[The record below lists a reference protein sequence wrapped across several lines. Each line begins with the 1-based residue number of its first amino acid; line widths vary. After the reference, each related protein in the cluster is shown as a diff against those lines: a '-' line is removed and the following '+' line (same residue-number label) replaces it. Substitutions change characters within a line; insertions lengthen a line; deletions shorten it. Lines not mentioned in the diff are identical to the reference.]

1 MNRSLL
7 LGLIL
12 TLSALG
18 ARGED
23 LVVFGEHDYHPAG
36 GPAPAGLGPEQ
47 QAFYLRSSA
56 DLAHPGAF
64 ESALPLVNPPAW
76 GKTVSP
82 ATRGLL
88 HFHPAFAHGFECR
101 LELDGL
107 APDHAYILCLNG
119 NPALAGNALL
129 PLLVPGNSVE
139 RYFDFL
145 IVKTDAQGRFA
156 GNLGIF
162 LARGAYDV
170 RCYVKDAADFKIV
183 LYRDYFP
190 FTVL

>member
-1 MNRSLL
+1 MNRTLPLL
-7 LGLIL
+7 LLL
-12 TLSALG
+12 LVPALG
-18 ARGED
+18 VRADD
-23 LVVFGEHDYHPAG
+23 LVIFGEHDFHSAG
-36 GPAPAGLGPEQ
+36 GTAPAHLGPERA
-47 QAFYLRSSA
+47 AFFSRSSA

-64 ESALPLVNPPAW
+64 ESARPLVNPPAW
-76 GKTVSP
+76 GKTVGP
-82 ATRGLL
+82 ATHGLL

-101 LELDGL
+101 LELEGL
-107 APDHAYILCLNG
+107 APGHAYILCLNG

-139 RYFDFL
+139 RYYDFL
-145 IVKTDAQGRFA
+145 IVTTDAGGRFA

-162 LARGAYDV
+162 LNPGAYDV
-170 RCYVKDAADFKIV
+170 RCYVKDTADFKIV

>member
-1 MNRSLL
+1 MNRTLL
-7 LGLIL
+7 LFLL
-12 TLSALG
+12 LLLPALF
-18 ARGED
+18 ARAGD
-23 LVVFGEHDYHPAG
+23 LVIFGEHDFHAAG
-36 GPAPAGLGPEQ
+36 GPVPAGLDPEQ
-47 QAFYLRSSA
+47 AAFFARSSA
-56 DLAHPGAF
+56 DLARPGAF
-64 ESALPLVNPPAW
+64 ESAQPLVSPPAW

-101 LELDGL
+101 LELQGL

-139 RYFDFL
+139 RYYDFL
-145 IVKTDAQGRFA
+145 VVKTDGQGHFA
-156 GNLGIF
+156 ENLGIF
-162 LARGAYDV
+162 LAPGAYDV
-170 RCYVKDAADFKIV
+170 RCYVKDTADFKIV